1 MRIGQVIDG
10 KWTIDEIKGRGGQG
24 EVFKVRE
31 NDSNEV
37 FALKFLNKQSD
48 VERRS
53 RMYREVCNVRRL
65 SNNHLINIVY
75 SNAEKYEDL
84 AEKLYY
90 VSKYIEGKTLEEYVE
105 ENNITL
111 LEALPFFRDFLGV
124 LEYCHTNGILHRD
137 IKPDNILLLEGDLNK
152 FVLIDFGLS
161 FNIEDNEGVTPTNQ
175 QLGNRFL
182 LLPELVSGDSEQKRS
197 FESDLSQA
205 AAILLYLLTGV
216 IPNSL
221 FDGEG
226 KNPHRRDSAKNILL
240 QKVDNEVI
248 LQNLNYFFDKS
259 FCNNISE
266 RYHSATDM
274 RRDID
279 TIEECKVDG
288 LGGGGMMEIVTGQV
302 TRRLEKYRYSEL
314 MRQLNPNSEL
324 CNPSGLKLPIMT
336 DVTQLVEFGIALPP
350 KVQVKVRNYYTNG
363 DFVTAANTV
372 WTRSISLL
380 RKRILSLGEEF
391 VADMVEANDIDYVR
405 NLPAYRLIDLAYELG
420 FIDKAGKLKM
430 QKANEFYNYFNNDE
444 SDEYEEMPQ
453 DEANIV
459 IKTCIGYILYNND
472 ESFGL
477 QFNDFREKLK
487 SGRVTELFEDDK
499 AMFATCPYF
508 YLKTSVRSLLNL
520 FKECEGIEYE
530 NVVNNMNIMFP
541 AIWERLKIEERR
553 ALADVYTDYSNSVDY
568 KRTNDL
574 NKIMLKVH
582 AFDYVMENVRSRTY
596 IQVANKLRDVHFDIN
611 NFYNEPGIIQKLE
624 DLGTTIPRLALKES
638 ITSVLFVKLGNS
650 YGTSWAAEK
659 IADRILNRLT
669 ESEWITYFEN
679 YFLEETNLIDAIN
692 DCTKMR
698 NQWKNVIKTYGLK
711 DLGISNPQVKRLVSI
726 A

>member
-1 MRIGQVIDG
+1 MRVGQIIDG
-10 KWTIDEIKGRGGQG
+10 KWSIEDVKGRGGQG
-24 EVFKVRE
+24 EVFRVRE
-31 NDSNEV
+31 TNSNEV
-37 FALKFLNKQSD
+37 FALKFLNKQND
-48 VERRS
+48 IERRS
-53 RMYREVCNVRRL
+53 RMYREVCNVKLL
-65 SNNHLINIVY
+65 SNNHLMSIVY
-75 SNAEKYEDL
+75 SNAEKHEDL
-84 AEKLYY
+84 TEKLYY

-111 LEALPFFRDFLGV
+111 IEALSFFKEFLDV
-124 LEYCHTNGILHRD
+124 LEYCHTKGILHRD
-137 IKPDNILLLEGDLNK
+137 IKPDNILLMEGKLGE

-161 FNIEDNEGVTPTNQ
+161 FNVEDNEEITPTDQ
-175 QLGNRFL
+175 RLGNRFL
-182 LLPELVSGDSEQKRS
+182 LLPELVSGNNEQKRS

-216 IPNSL
+216 IPNAL

-226 KNPHRRDSAKNILL
+226 KNPHKRDSAKNILI
-240 QKVDNEVI
+240 KKIDNDII
-248 LQNLNYFFDKS
+248 LKNLNYFFDKS

-266 RYHSATDM
+266 RYHFAADM

-279 TIEECKVDG
+279 TLEESKFDK
-288 LGGGGMMEIVTGQV
+288 LGGGGMMEIATVQG
-302 TRRLEKYRYSEL
+302 TRGLEKYRYSEL
-314 MRQLNPNSEL
+314 MRQLNPNSEV
-324 CNPSGLKLPIMT
+324 CSPSGLKLPIMT
-336 DVTQLVEFGIALPP
+336 DITQLVEFGIALPP
-350 KVQVKVRNYYTNG
+350 QVQVKVKKYYVNG
-363 DFVTAANTV
+363 DFITAANTV

-391 VADMVEANDIDYVR
+391 VADMVETNDIDYVR
-405 NLPAYRLIDLAYELG
+405 NLPAYKLIDLAYELG

-487 SGRVTELFEDDK
+487 SGKVTELFEDDK
-499 AMFATCPYF
+499 AMFAACPYF

-541 AIWERLKIEERR
+541 AIWSRLKIEERR
-553 ALADVYTDYSNSVDY
+553 ALADIYTDYSNSVDY

-596 IQVANKLRDVHFDIN
+596 IQVANKLRDVHFAIN
-611 NFYNEPGIIQKLE
+611 NFYNEPGVIQKLE

-650 YGTSWAAEK
+650 YGTSWSGEA
-659 IADRILNRLT
+659 IADRILSRLT
-669 ESEWITYFEN
+669 EAEWITYLEN

-698 NQWKNVIKTYGLK
+698 NQWKSVVKTYKLK
-711 DLGISNPQVKRLVSI
+711 DLGISDPQVKRIVSI
-726 A
+726 T

>member
-324 CNPSGLKLPIMT
+324 CSPSGLKLPIMT

>member
-1 MRIGQVIDG
+1 MKIGQVIDD

-31 NDSNEV
+31 NVSNEV
-37 FALKFLNKQSD
+37 YALKFLNKQSD

-90 VSKYIEGKTLEEYVE
+90 VSKYNEGKTLEEYVE

-111 LEALPFFRDFLGV
+111 LEAISFFRDFLGV

-137 IKPDNILLLEGDLNK
+137 IKPDNILLVEGDLNK
-152 FVLIDFGLS
+152 FILIDFGLS

-226 KNPHRRDSAKNILL
+226 KNPHRRDSTKNILL
-240 QKVDNEVI
+240 QKVDNQVI

-266 RYHSATDM
+266 RYHSAMDM

-279 TIEECKVDG
+279 SIEECKFDG
-288 LGGGGMMEIVTGQV
+288 LGGSGMMETVTVQG
-302 TRRLEKYRYSEL
+302 THGLEKYRYSEL

-324 CNPSGLKLPIMT
+324 CSPSGLKLPIMT
-336 DVTQLVEFGIALPP
+336 DVTQLVEFGIALPTQ
-350 KVQVKVRNYYTNG
+350 VQVKVKNYYTNG

-391 VADMVEANDIDYVR
+391 VADMVESNDIDYVR

-430 QKANEFYNYFNNDE
+430 QKANEFYNYFNYDE
-444 SDEYEEMPQ
+444 ADEYEEMPQ

-459 IKTCIGYILYNND
+459 IKTCISYILYNND

-638 ITSVLFVKLGNS
+638 ITSVLYVKLGNS
-650 YGTSWAAEK
+650 YGTSWAAET

-669 ESEWITYFEN
+669 ESEWITYLEN

-692 DCTKMR
+692 DCTRMR
-698 NQWKNVIKTYGLK
+698 NQWKVIIKTYKLK
-711 DLGISNPQVKRLVSI
+711 DLGISNPQIKRLVSI

>member
-1 MRIGQVIDG
+1 MRIGQIIDG
-10 KWTIDEIKGRGGQG
+10 RWTIEDIKGRGGQG
-24 EVFKVRE
+24 EVFRVR
-31 NDSNEV
+31 DAVSSKV
-37 FALKFLNKQSD
+37 FALKFLNKQGD

-53 RMYREVCNVRRL
+53 RMYREVCNANLL
-65 SNNHLINIVY
+65 SNNHLINIIY
-75 SNAEKYEDL
+75 SNAERHEDL
-84 AEKLYY
+84 TEKLYY
-90 VSKYIEGKTLEEYVE
+90 VSEYIEGKTLEEYVE
-105 ENNITL
+105 ENNVTL
-111 LEALPFFRDFLGV
+111 LDALAFYKEFLGV
-124 LEYCHTNGILHRD
+124 LEYCHTKGILHRD
-137 IKPDNILLLEGDLNK
+137 IKPDNILLIDGELQK

-161 FNIEDNEGVTPTNQ
+161 FNMENTEGVTPTNQ

-182 LLPELVSGDSEQKRS
+182 LLPELVSGNSEQKRC

-205 AAILLYLLTGV
+205 AAILLYILTGV

-240 QKVDNEVI
+240 KKIDNEVI

-259 FCNNISE
+259 FCNNLSE
-266 RYHSATDM
+266 RYHSAMDM

-279 TIEECKVDG
+279 TLDECRFDG
-288 LGGGGMMEIVTGQV
+288 LGGSGMMEIITVQGTHG
-302 TRRLEKYRYSEL
+302 LEKYRYSEL
-314 MRQLNPNSEL
+314 MRQLNPTSEL
-324 CNPSGLKLPIMT
+324 CSPSGLKLPIVT
-336 DVTQLVEFGIALPP
+336 DVTQLVEYGVALPP
-350 KVQVKVRNYYTNG
+350 PVQVKVKNYYVSG

-372 WTRSISLL
+372 WTRAISLL

-459 IKTCIGYILYNND
+459 IKTCISYILYNND

-487 SGRVTELFEDDK
+487 SGRVTELFEDDE

-541 AIWERLKIEERR
+541 AIWSRLKIEERR

-624 DLGTTIPRLALKES
+624 DLGTAIPRLALKES
-638 ITSVLFVKLGNS
+638 ITSVLYVKLGNS
-650 YGTSWAAEK
+650 YGTSWAAEE

-669 ESEWITYFEN
+669 ESDWITYLEN

-698 NQWKNVIKTYGLK
+698 KQWKEVIKSYKLK
-711 DLGISNPQVKRLVSI
+711 ELAISNPQVKRLVSI

>member
-324 CNPSGLKLPIMT
+324 CSPSGLKLPIMT

-350 KVQVKVRNYYTNG
+350 QVQVKVRNYYTNG

-669 ESEWITYFEN
+669 ESEWITYLEN